1 MDRAVILPDAIAL
14 CRSAMVV
21 SSSSNGGMSN
31 RRFASG
37 VTGGPCTDCPSAGL
51 PPTTAAPA
59 IAPNRTKSLRSI
71 GHLDGRLAKCRTA
84 DCGLSAADCV
94 TNGASHQA
102 TNYELGNLLRTRE
115 LSCELRIAG

>member
-1 MDRAVILPDAIAL
+1 MDRAVILSDAIAL

-31 RRFASG
+31 RRFVFSAAAAPSS
-37 VTGGPCTDCPSAGL
+37 DCPSAGL

-71 GHLDGRLAKCRTA
+71 RHLDGRVANCRTA

-94 TNGASHQA
+94 TNCTAHQA
-102 TNYELGNLLRTRE
+102 TNYELGDLLRTRE